1 MIDPDVRSAVY
12 QLHRA
17 GISLRQ
23 ISRQFRISRDAVRHI
38 VRQQGAVR
46 LPRARDWPLTAEDCQ
61 GMLMSWRCE
70 AAAPE
75 PAAGYDACNTGAVR
89 RKKDDMKRLIADGS
103 RGGRM
108 EAG

>member
-1 MIDPDVRSAVY
+1 MTQVFDDHVY
-12 QLHRA
+12 HNCTWVAR
-17 GISLRQ
+17 R
-23 ISRQFRISRDAVRHI
+23 F
-38 VRQQGAVR
+38 RQQGAVR
-46 LPRARDWPLTAEDCQ
+46 LPRARDWPLTAEDCK